1 MAQSGRENQ
10 DYKLATFL
18 AQGLSPNQAAKRLG
32 CPMRTARRRAATEG
46 VKKLVAS
53 IRQQW
58 LARTTA
64 KLSRGAMRATKR
76 LEALM
81 DSPNPLVALG
91 ATRSFLEFGLK
102 FRDSLD
108 FAARL
113 EAIEAR
119 LNDQN
124 AEGANVE
131 GATSDDDQPGED
143 PSGPGAMGG

>member
-1 MAQSGRENQ
+1 MAANGRENR
-10 DYKLATFL
+10 DHKLAWLL
-18 AQGLSPNQAAKRLG
+18 AQGYSPTAAAKKLG
-32 CPMRTARRRAATEG
+32 YSARTARRRSALPEVKRLETEFRQEWFGKAA
-46 VKKLVAS
+46 
-53 IRQQW
+53 
-58 LARTTA
+58 AR
-64 KLSRGAMRATKR
+64 LIRGASKGVMR

-124 AEGANVE
+124 EEGANVE
-131 GATSDDDQPGED
+131 GATSNDDQPGED